1 MRKPSDPDPADSMEE
16 LREKIIGLGEQSRPK
31 SFYPELRERLSALE
45 RFRALLDQANDAI
58 VVTDVLGGRVTDAN
72 QATCLMLGC
81 AREELIGRPVGE
93 LSHAIAERIREHL
106 PGKVVSTLCSRS
118 GRQVPV
124 EGAVAFMGLGVT
136 QYAVVV
142 VRDVSE
148 RERAAEELRDS
159 EARYR
164 LLFQNMLHGFAHCR
178 MLYDDEGCPT
188 DFVFLDVNDAF
199 ARLTGLAN
207 VNGKRFTEVIPGI
220 RESSPDLLE
229 VHGRVASTGRPERFE
244 TYVKA
249 LHTWLSI
256 SVYSPRKDHFVAILD
271 NITERKHAEQE
282 LEQSREGLSLLARAS
297 LRVMRETDLE
307 GMLQSIS
314 EAALALTGARIAT
327 CGHGL
332 VAGQFAVGG
341 SARAPDAPA
350 CPPGNMFGMERGG
363 VHMELMERGDA
374 VRLTDAQLRAHPR
387 WWGLPE
393 GHVPMR
399 GLLGVRMEG
408 RNGHSGMVLVTDKR
422 QGEFDEEDE
431 SRLRQLAAVASLA
444 LQHVEARISLEES
457 DRRKNQF
464 LGMLSH
470 ELRNPLAP
478 IRNSLFILDRAPPGS
493 DQAQRAQAVIDR
505 QVAHMTRIVDDLL
518 DVTRISHG
526 KIQLQREPLDLDDV
540 QRRAVDDHRSAF
552 IQNGLA
558 LLVEASDRHV
568 RINGDRTRI
577 TQVIGN
583 LLQNAAKFTPEGGT
597 VTVSVEANTI
607 LRQAVLR
614 VRDTGMGIAPDML
627 PRIFEPFAQADT
639 TLDRSKGGLGLGLA
653 LAKGLVEMHGGT
665 VSVGSE
671 GLGKGAEFT
680 VRLPLESAE
689 SAAVAPARGAVTVG
703 GARRVL
709 IIEDNVDSAE
719 SLREV
724 IELGEHL
731 VEVARSGAAGVERAR
746 TFGPDIVLCDIGL
759 PGMDGYEV
767 ARAIRADPGLRDT
780 TLVALTGYAAPDD
793 VAKARVAGFD
803 HHIAKPPNLE
813 RIEQILAGR
822 GVPRGPSS
830 PLPVDR

>member
-1 MRKPSDPDPADSMEE
+1 MEE

-31 SFYPELRERLSALE
+31 SFYPEFRERLSALE

-58 VVTDVLGGRVTDAN
+58 VVTDVVGGRVTDAN

-81 AREELIGRPVGE
+81 AREELIGRPVSE
-93 LSHAIAERIREHL
+93 LSGAIAERIREHL
-106 PGKVVSTLCSRS
+106 PGKVVSTLCARS

-124 EGAVAFMGLGVT
+124 EGAVAFMGLGIT
-136 QYAVVV
+136 QYAVAV

-148 RERAAEELRDS
+148 RQRAAEELRDS

-164 LLFQNMLHGFAHCR
+164 LLFQNMLHGLAHCR
-178 MLYDDEGCPT
+178 MLYDDDGRPS
-188 DFVFLDVNDAF
+188 DFVYLDVNDAF
-199 ARLTGLAN
+199 GKLTGLAN
-207 VNGKRFTEVIPGI
+207 VIGKRITEVIPGI
-220 RESSPDLLE
+220 RESSPDLFE
-229 VHGRVASTGRPERFE
+229 VYGRVASTGQPERFE
-244 TYVKA
+244 TYVRA

-256 SVYSPRKDHFVAILD
+256 SAYSPRKDHFVAIFD
-271 NITERKHAEQE
+271 NITERKRAEQG

-314 EAALALTGARIAT
+314 EAALALTGARVAT

-332 VAGQFAVGG
+332 VGGQMAVGG
-341 SARAPDAPA
+341 SARAPDAPP

-363 VHMELMERGDA
+363 VHMELVERSEA

-408 RNGHSGMVLVTDKR
+408 RSGHSGMVLVTDKR
-422 QGEFDEEDE
+422 QGEFDDEDE

-493 DQAQRAQAVIDR
+493 DQAQRAQAVIGR
-505 QVAHMTRIVDDLL
+505 QVAHMTRLVDDLL

-540 QRRAVDDHRSAF
+540 QRRAVEDHRSAF

-558 LLVEASDRHV
+558 LLVETSDRHV

-583 LLQNAAKFTPEGGT
+583 LLQNAAKFTPAGGT
-597 VTVSVEANTI
+597 VTVSVEANTL

-680 VRLPLESAE
+680 VRLPLETTE
-689 SAAVAPARGAVTVG
+689 SAAIAWARGAVTSG
-703 GARRVL
+703 GPRRVL
-709 IIEDNVDSAE
+709 IIEDNVDAAE

-724 IELGEHL
+724 LELGEHL
-731 VEVARSGAAGVERAR
+731 VEVARSGAEGVEKAR
-746 TFGPDIVLCDIGL
+746 TFGPDVVLCDIGL

-767 ARAIRADPGLRDT
+767 ARAIRADPALRGT

-793 VAKARVAGFD
+793 VAKAREAGFD

-813 RIEQILAGR
+813 RIEQVLEGR
-822 GVPRGPSS
+822 GMPRGPKP
-830 PLPVDR
+830 PLPLGI